1 MSDRNEMKRQP
12 ILTKKIPL
20 FLTNAPKII
29 ANVIEFMRKRIEMNS
44 PRFSDIHAFPSRWI
58 LQLVCQDLV
67 VMQ

>member
-1 MSDRNEMKRQP
+1 M
-12 ILTKKIPL
+12 PL

-29 ANVIEFMRKRIEMNS
+29 ANVIEFMRKKIEMNLL
-44 PRFSDIHAFPSRWI
+44 RLSDKHAFPSRWI